1 MTSQRP
7 DVPTLRFYTQVVV
20 GTCSHSSGQGSHT
33 PVFTGRASWE
43 HVPTTQG
50 QWECEGESRH
60 VLPSPHAGP
69 PRGFE
74 KKARGQIMVR
84 DPSHA
89 PRRKPDL
96 KPDIWQRSGFLATP
110 ATLWALPFSLPFS
123 RGKGKCPP
131 WAPRAGGERRD
142 ILNETRAGEAGPFFL
157 SPPQAKF
164 PADLGTH
171 GQRLHLVGEAGPF
184 FFSPP
189 SSKKSSQPGHSG
201 SNGAS
206 LSCGWAEALEVAL
219 GCNARLPR
227 GLPCLLTIWRKK
239 HLKRGEW
246 GQKSSV

>member
-1 MTSQRP
+1 MPFFTFSSLWEQ
-7 DVPTLRFYTQVVV
+7 VPTNDFAEARCSHTPFFTYNSLWEHVL
-20 GTCSHSSGQGSHT
+20 GTCSHNSGQGSHT

-43 HVPTTQG
+43 HAPRTQG

-123 RGKGKCPP
+123 RRKGKCPP
-131 WAPRAGGERRD
+131 
-142 ILNETRAGEAGPFFL
+142 
-157 SPPQAKF
+157 K
-164 PADLGTH
+164 
-171 GQRLHLVGEAGPF
+171 V
-184 FFSPP
+184 
-189 SSKKSSQPGHSG
+189 
-201 SNGAS
+201 
-206 LSCGWAEALEVAL
+206 V
-219 GCNARLPR
+219 
-227 GLPCLLTIWRKK
+227 
-239 HLKRGEW
+239 
-246 GQKSSV
+246 